1 MNPGAAGK
9 SKAKK
14 QVSIKEDKK
23 ILLSP
28 TTKQKSSLHKN
39 KGTSSGADIGVKKL
53 NSYVSG
59 SEFTLSSIGK
69 EDKDKQDEAQTS
81 LDAGFDLSDQRM
93 DEQLEDSESNKQNIE
108 NVIQKTNQNYMDQ
121 EYKVFTTEFDEITKA
136 EILEDIKEKEIRELK
151 RELQDAQMERDI
163 LKKAV
168 GIFSKT
174 DRNSTPI

>member
-69 EDKDKQDEAQTS
+69 EDKDQDSNSIISEEDSAFDDCSPSQQKILRQKKEAQE
-81 LDAGFDLSDQRM
+81 AGTFG
-93 DEQLEDSESNKQNIE
+93 EAISN
-108 NVIQKTNQNYMDQ
+108 
-121 EYKVFTTEFDEITKA
+121 
-136 EILEDIKEKEIRELK
+136 
-151 RELQDAQMERDI
+151 
-163 LKKAV
+163 
-168 GIFSKT
+168 
-174 DRNSTPI
+174 